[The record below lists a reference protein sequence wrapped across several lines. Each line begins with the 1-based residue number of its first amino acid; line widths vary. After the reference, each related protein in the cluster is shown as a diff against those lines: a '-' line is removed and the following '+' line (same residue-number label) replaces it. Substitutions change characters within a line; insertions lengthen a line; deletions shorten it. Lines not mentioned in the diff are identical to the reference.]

1 MSQKYAYIIGA
12 SLLVIVLADIIL
24 TDAFGFDMA
33 LFSPKYDQFEFGFM
47 LVIGLLVGVTL
58 VMPFDA
64 YGKTEEDKIKLRRSQ
79 KVLRSLMVPC
89 FAMLVHCFAAHR
101 FDFEQMPQAIMGVAG
116 FCLGYFATLFIMSE
130 CVLDH
135 ERHRIS

>member
-1 MSQKYAYIIGA
+1 MSQKYAAIIGA
-12 SLLVIVLADIIL
+12 SPLVIAMADIIL
-24 TDAFGFDMA
+24 TDAFGFDVA
-33 LFSPKYDQFEFGFM
+33 LFNPKHDQFEFGFM
-47 LVIGLLVGVTL
+47 LAAGLLVGVML

-64 YGKTEEDKIKLRRSQ
+64 YGKTPEDKIKLCRSQ
-79 KVLRSLMVPC
+79 KIMRSLMIPC
-89 FAMLVHCFAAHR
+89 FAMLVYCFAAHR
-101 FDFEQMPQAIMGVAG
+101 FDFEEMPQAIMGVAG

>member
-1 MSQKYAYIIGA
+1 MSQKYAAIIGA
-12 SLLVIVLADIIL
+12 SPLVIAMADIIL
-24 TDAFGFDMA
+24 TDAFGFDVA
-33 LFSPKYDQFEFGFM
+33 LFSPKHDQFEFGFM
-47 LVIGLLVGVTL
+47 LAAGLLVGVML

-64 YGKTEEDKIKLRRSQ
+64 YGKTPEDKIKLRRSQ
-79 KVLRSLMVPC
+79 KIMRSLMIPC
-89 FAMLVHCFAAHR
+89 FAMLVYCFAAHR
-101 FDFEQMPQAIMGVAG
+101 FDFEEMPQAIMGVAG